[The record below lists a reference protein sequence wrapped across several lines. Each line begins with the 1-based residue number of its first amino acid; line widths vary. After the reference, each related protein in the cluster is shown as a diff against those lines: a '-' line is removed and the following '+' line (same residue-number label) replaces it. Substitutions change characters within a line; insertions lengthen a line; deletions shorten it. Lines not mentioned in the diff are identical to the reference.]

1 MISTQMLKGTLEGCL
16 LAVIGQKETYG
27 YEISEQLGKYGFGKV
42 AEGTIYPLLLRLEK
56 NGFIKAVFRDSERGP
71 RRKYYSITE
80 KGKEEYTR
88 FVESY
93 LELSGAVSR
102 LLEDMKGDIRDEQTD
117 ETVNEGK

>member
-1 MISTQMLKGTLEGCL
+1 MISTQMLKGTLEGCV

-56 NGFIKAVFRDSERGP
+56 NGFIKAVFRDSESGP